1 MPDDSADAL
10 HALLARS
17 ASRLVAVQA
26 EVLLDMTEQP
36 NLPGTTTEYPN
47 WQLRLP
53 VAAGDIADLPATA
66 RTAAIMRNNDRQEE
80 RR

>member
-1 MPDDSADAL
+1 MPVLERVCASTVLTMTAQESAGPGVPSGNGL
-10 HALLARS
+10 PGS
-17 ASRLVAVQA
+17 
-26 EVLLDMTEQP
+26 E
-36 NLPGTTTEYPN
+36 PGTTTEYPN